1 MSSTPVREAASISRT
16 STWRSSAMVRQGS
29 HTPHG
34 ATVGPPLPSAPTQ
47 FKARARMRA
56 VVVLP
61 TPRTPVRMKACAIRP
76 VAIAFDRV
84 RTIAS
89 CPISSAKVEG
99 RYLRARTRYAAAESL
114 ILENHVETRE
124 TGRTTQIGA
133 RYGCFLPDLTGLAR
147 DLSVA
152 GLPWHYMSCRR
163 CEGKHRMRGEGLRP
177 TQWRIK

>member
-1 MSSTPVREAASISRT
+1 MT
-16 STWRSSAMVRQGS
+16 STWRSSPIATQCTHR
-29 HTPHG
+29 PHG
-34 ATVGPPLPSAPTQ
+34 STVGPPEPSGPTQ
-47 FKARARMRA
+47 LRARARIRA

-61 TPRTPVRMKACAIRP
+61 TPRTPVRIKAWAIRP

-84 RTIAS
+84 RTITS

-99 RYLRARTRYAAAESL
+99 RYLRARTRYGTAESL
-114 ILENHVETRE
+114 IIANHAETRE

-152 GLPWHYMSCRR
+152 GLPSHYISCRR
-163 CEGKHRMRGEGLRP
+163 CQGKLTFAPMFS
-177 TQWRIK
+177 

>member
-1 MSSTPVREAASISRT
+1 MARH
-16 STWRSSAMVRQGS
+16 GS

-34 ATVGPPLPSAPTQ
+34 AIVGPPVPPGPTQ
-47 FKARARMRA
+47 LSARARMRA

-99 RYLRARTRYAAAESL
+99 QYLRARTRYAAAESL
-114 ILENHVETRE
+114 IIETVSRQ
-124 TGRTTQIGA
+124 GRPDERPRSGLVTAASLPTRPGWRGPCRPPAAPGTISAVGDARASIAFTAKFSAPVNGA
-133 RYGCFLPDLTGLAR
+133 
-147 DLSVA
+147 
-152 GLPWHYMSCRR
+152 
-163 CEGKHRMRGEGLRP
+163 
-177 TQWRIK
+177 